1 MKTRRH
7 FFQRTDL
14 VDIPGCRSSRKSRR
28 RRISGWR
35 GALRVASRGRGIDK
49 VEWTGR
55 KDEGRET
62 EIECEKERRDERVYR
77 SARDAY
83 EATIGG
89 GAEGGRGKE
98 GGRGG
103 AGRRRAREG
112 GRSGRRGAAR
122 R

>member
-1 MKTRRH
+1 M
-7 FFQRTDL
+7 
-14 VDIPGCRSSRKSRR
+14 
-28 RRISGWR
+28 
-35 GALRVASRGRGIDK
+35 RVASRGRGIDK

-55 KDEGRET
+55 RDEGRET

-89 GAEGGRGKE
+89 GAGGGQRGRAAR
-98 GGRGG
+98 RGET
-103 AGRRRAREG
+103 ARARGWAEWAT
-112 GRSGRRGAAR
+112 RRGAAR